1 MGMKT
6 NTFVIPHLVR
16 PDLLQNCLESLW
28 TYTPENFKVI
38 VIDQNPLE
46 NVYSRIKP
54 LVHLCIKS
62 YRNLGFAKAM
72 NTGIR
77 LADTDYVTILNDDVE
92 FVDKRWWPGVLE
104 QFEDTKNA
112 AGINPSA
119 LYNNLNGE
127 NKNTTKL
134 QELGITERDE
144 AYEKR
149 NDPDLYGKL
158 LGTGVLDGICTFC
171 TVIPMDVIKTVGL
184 LDEKFYPG
192 SGEDYDWNTRAFI
205 RGMRVLGTER
215 SWIWHWWLSTKTE
228 LGKLDRELWQ
238 HAKPWNDLKGKWGDG
253 YNLFGHD
260 LEIDD
265 IPPTTIVEL

>member
-1 MGMKT
+1 MKT

-16 PDLLQNCLESLW
+16 PDLVVKCLESLW
-28 TYTPENFKVI
+28 AYTPEGFKVI
-38 VIDQNPLE
+38 LIDQNPTE
-46 NVYSRIKP
+46 DIYNKVKGM
-54 LVHLCIKS
+54 VHLYIKS

-77 LADTDYVTILNDDVE
+77 LADTDYVTLLNDDVE
-92 FVDKRWWPGVLE
+92 FIDKRWWPGVLE
-104 QFEDTKNA
+104 EFEKTENA
-112 AGINPSA
+112 GGVNPSA

-127 NKNTTKL
+127 NQTTKKL
-134 QELGITERDE
+134 QEMEITERDE

-149 NDPDLYGKL
+149 NDPEIYSKL
-158 LGTGVLDGICTFC
+158 LGEGVLDGICTFC
-171 TVIPMDVIKTVGL
+171 TVIPMKVIKTVGL

-192 SGEDYDWNTRAFI
+192 SGEDYDFNTRCFI
-205 RGMRVLGTER
+205 NNYRVLGTER

-228 LGKLDRELWQ
+228 LNKLDKKLWM
-238 HAKPWNDLKGKWGDG
+238 HSKPWNDLKGKWGEK

-260 LEIDD
+260 LEVED